1 MRWIGGWLL
10 VLISTGWLLCE
21 IELPSSGQRRPMEN
35 QWRRSARG
43 WEDTSKW
50 FPPPAKHDPAV
61 HPLLFGSL
69 EIFLAIFVL
78 ATLPDGC
85 RRHAPEKNDQ
95 DAKTGPPSESG

>member
-21 IELPSSGQRRPMEN
+21 IELPSSGQRRAMEN

-43 WEDTSKW
+43 WEDTSSW
-50 FPPPAKHDPAV
+50 FPPPPKQDPAV

-69 EIFLAIFVL
+69 ELFL
-78 ATLPDGC
+78 ATLALAVLPDGTA
-85 RRHAPEKNDQ
+85 RHALGQ
-95 DAKTGPPSESG
+95 TTGARRPALPSESG